1 VKDKLAALQKTF
13 ECLTCKAP
21 IKLERDR
28 VNNKWIR
35 YNLDGTLHIDQKK
48 KQQPQQQQLA
58 DTTVGYSRGERAA
71 ELEISREDK
80 LTKEIAAIKT
90 QLLELVSRLDR
101 IEQQEMPY

>member
-1 VKDKLAALQKTF
+1 MAATLQKVYP
-13 ECLTCKAP
+13 CLTCKAP

-35 YNLDGTLHIDQKK
+35 YNIDGTLHIDQKK
-48 KQQPQQQQLA
+48 KQQPPRQQQLA

-71 ELEISREDK
+71 ELEINGEDK

-101 IEQQEMPY
+101 IERQEMTY

>member
-1 VKDKLAALQKTF
+1 
-13 ECLTCKAP
+13 
-21 IKLERDR
+21 LERDR

-35 YNLDGTLHIDQKK
+35 YNLDGTIHVDQKK
-48 KQQPQQQQLA
+48 KQQPPQQEQRA
-58 DTTVGYSRGERAA
+58 DTAVGYSRCERAA

-101 IEQQEMPY
+101 IERQEMTY